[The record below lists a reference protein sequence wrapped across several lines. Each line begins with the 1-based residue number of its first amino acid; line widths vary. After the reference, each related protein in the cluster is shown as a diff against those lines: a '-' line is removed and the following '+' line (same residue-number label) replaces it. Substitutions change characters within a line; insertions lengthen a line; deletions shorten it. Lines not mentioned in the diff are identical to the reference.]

1 MHFLAPLSLPFL
13 VYKMGPYAFLTGLLV
28 GLSQVTI
35 AASSGLVFIVSL
47 LTGAL
52 CRRSTWGHLPAP
64 TPKSKERELD
74 SWAPAVRLTSG
85 HRGPEGILQF
95 GLVWF
100 LFGEHSSHRAH
111 ATLNSQPP
119 LSVRGS
125 QKCATL
131 LGWDTLLRTPHQAQ
145 AQLPQ

>member
-1 MHFLAPLSLPFL
+1 MHFLVPLSLPFL
-13 VYKMGPYAFLTGLLV
+13 VYKMGPYVFLTGLLL
-28 GLSQVTI
+28 GLKSGNNSSLIRSGVHCLTSHWGIVQTQHLGPP
-35 AASSGLVFIVSL
+35 ASSNTEEKS
-47 LTGAL
+47 GA
-52 CRRSTWGHLPAP
+52 
-64 TPKSKERELD
+64 D

-125 QKCATL
+125 
-131 LGWDTLLRTPHQAQ
+131 
-145 AQLPQ
+145 